1 MEQSNE
7 VLTEAGLQIKQIEKR
22 RRRIQRLK
30 AILTVIICVL
40 LVFPNITCIFLLIQN
55 YQLNQQL
62 SELNVL
68 LSTERVRVEAPQV
81 SFAADESL
89 ESVTDVTPEEMHY
102 IIPDSEMYPDK
113 QRVYLTFDDGPS
125 KYTNDIL
132 DILAEYDVKAT
143 FFVLAKDGFDAEYK
157 RMADEGHTLAL
168 HSYTH
173 KYSTIYSTPAAFRE
187 DIRQI
192 SDYIYRITGQRS
204 EFYRFPGGS
213 SNSLVDF
220 DKEELFTVLREEEL
234 SYFDWNVTSQD
245 AGTVKLSAERIK
257 QNVLDGVAGKNCSV
271 VLMHDAADKHTTVEA
286 LPLILDALKREGNY
300 EILPI
305 GEGTEPVRHVISIY
319 EEE

>member
-1 MEQSNE
+1 MEQSKE
-7 VLTEAGLQIKQIEKR
+7 VFTEAQLQIKQIEKR
-22 RRRIQRLK
+22 RKRIQRLK
-30 AILTVIICVL
+30 VMLTMMICVL
-40 LVFPNITCIFLLIQN
+40 LVFPNITCIFLLFQN
-55 YQLNQQL
+55 HQLNQQL

-68 LSTERVRVEAPQV
+68 LSTERVRVESPQI
-81 SFAADESL
+81 SFAADES
-89 ESVTDVTPEEMHY
+89 PENIGEVASEEIHY

-157 RMADEGHTLAL
+157 RMAEEGHTLAL

-173 KYSTIYSTPAAFRE
+173 KYSSIYSTPAAFRE
-187 DIRQI
+187 DIRLI
-192 SDYIYRITGQRS
+192 SDYVYQITGERCQ
-204 EFYRFPGGS
+204 FYRFPGGS

-245 AGTVKLSAERIK
+245 AGTVKLSADKIK
-257 QNVLDGVAGKNCSV
+257 QNVLEGVTGKNCSV
-271 VLMHDAADKHTTVEA
+271 VLLHDAADKHTTVES
-286 LPLILDALKREGNY
+286 LPLILEALKRDGNY

-305 GEGTEPVRHVISIY
+305 GEGTEPVRHVISVY
-319 EEE
+319 EE